1 MFCQLK
7 INQMRKFKP
16 KKVEVTGFRIFPM
29 FVVLILFFIFGSM
42 NLSEL
47 TRRTELAVTE
57 VLPFIPEPKPLNGD
71 SPKKRSLENSA
82 KLKKHVRIV
91 AKKYGITEKR
101 ILTII
106 LRK

>member
-1 MFCQLK
+1 
-7 INQMRKFKP
+7 
-16 KKVEVTGFRIFPM
+16 
-29 FVVLILFFIFGSM
+29 M

-82 KLKKHVRIV
+82 KLRKHVRII
-91 AKKYGITEKR
+91 AKKHGVSEQR
-101 ILTII
+101 ILNII
-106 LRK
+106 CKK